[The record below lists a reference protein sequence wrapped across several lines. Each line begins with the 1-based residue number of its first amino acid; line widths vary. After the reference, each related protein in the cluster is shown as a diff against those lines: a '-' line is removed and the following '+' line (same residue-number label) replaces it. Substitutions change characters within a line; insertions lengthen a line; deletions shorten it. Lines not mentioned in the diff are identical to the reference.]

1 MDCTLITLKEQKY
14 MGIQSKIYFQSHDET
29 DFRQLQ
35 ADVVHAGIQNID
47 ESECIL
53 ALDSD
58 FAEDSFHYT
67 PLVPVTSFV
76 GDGYFRFTRA
86 AGEYYCFPVSLKEL
100 GPAWFQTCFAYMEE
114 HKLKIDHAF
123 DLEYYP
129 ADYMEKLRSQD
140 FSFQDQTTSLIF
152 RKVD

>member
-1 MDCTLITLKEQKY
+1 MDCTLIALKEQKY
-14 MGIQSKIYFQSHDET
+14 MGIQTKIFFQSHDET

-35 ADVVHAGIQNID
+35 VDVVRTGIPNID
-47 ESECIL
+47 ESERFL

-67 PLVPVTSFV
+67 PLVPVTSFE

-129 ADYMEKLRSQD
+129 ADYMEKLQSQD
-140 FSFQDQTTSLIF
+140 FSFQDQTISLIF
-152 RKVD
+152 RKID